1 MQSRLRR
8 KLVIDALKMA
18 TGSRHVG
25 SSLLCH
31 SDRGSQYASGDYH
44 ALLAGARV
52 ARGTS
57 LCSMSLCSMSL
68 CSMSLCIMSRKGDC
82 WDNAPVE
89 SFTTGT
95 SALGARRFATLKVER
110 VYHRRYKTREEA
122 RADLFQYLEVWQGR
136 KRRHSSLGYL
146 SPADYETRFVS
157 QGLSM
162 AA

>member
-31 SDRGSQYASGDYH
+31 SDRGSQYASGDYQ

-52 ARGTS
+52 A
-57 LCSMSLCSMSL
+57 CSMSLCS
-68 CSMSLCIMSRKGDC
+68 MSRKGDC

-110 VYHRRYKTREEA
+110 V
-122 RADLFQYLEVWQGR
+122 
-136 KRRHSSLGYL
+136 
-146 SPADYETRFVS
+146 
-157 QGLSM
+157 
-162 AA
+162 

>member
-1 MQSRLRR
+1 
-8 KLVIDALKMA
+8 
-18 TGSRHVG
+18 
-25 SSLLCH
+25 
-31 SDRGSQYASGDYH
+31 
-44 ALLAGARV
+44 
-52 ARGTS
+52 
-57 LCSMSLCSMSL
+57 
-68 CSMSLCIMSRKGDC
+68 MSRKGDC

-110 VYHRRYKTREEA
+110 VYHRRYETREED